1 MSDLHKIINYLNSNT
16 NKTNIIPIIQKHCNN
31 RRHILKR
38 ILLKF
43 TSSSDI
49 NIKEDVKKI
58 YLQYKRN
65 HLSNYGQFITKLLKI
80 IDDEQMNDTY
90 MEDIDVDVDVD
101 VDVDIKIKKQI
112 SKTNKIII
120 SHNNCS
126 NLTIINHPSSQ
137 CIHII

>member
-1 MSDLHKIINYLNSNT
+1 MFDLHLHKIKNYLNSNT
-16 NKTNIIPIIQKHCNN
+16 KKTDIIPIIKKYCNN

-49 NIKEDVKKI
+49 NIDEDIKKI

-65 HLSNYGQFITKLLKI
+65 HRSNYGQFITKLLKI

-101 VDVDIKIKKQI
+101 VDVDIKIKK
-112 SKTNKIII
+112 TNI
-120 SHNNCS
+120 
-126 NLTIINHPSSQ
+126 
-137 CIHII
+137 

>member
-1 MSDLHKIINYLNSNT
+1 MSELHKIINYLNSNT
-16 NKTNIIPIIQKHCNN
+16 IKTDIIPIIQKYCNN

-43 TSSSDI
+43 TSSGDI
-49 NIKEDVKKI
+49 NIDEDVKKI

-80 IDDEQMNDTY
+80 IDDEKMNDTY
-90 MEDIDVDVDVD
+90 MEDVD
-101 VDVDIKIKKQI
+101 VDVDIKRKKQI

>member
-1 MSDLHKIINYLNSNT
+1 MSDLHLHKIKNYLNNTNT

-49 NIKEDVKKI
+49 NIEEDIKKI

-101 VDVDIKIKKQI
+101 IKRKKQI

-120 SHNNCS
+120 THDNCS

>member
-1 MSDLHKIINYLNSNT
+1 MSDLHLHKIKNYLNNTNT

-101 VDVDIKIKKQI
+101 IKIKKQI

-120 SHNNCS
+120 THDNCS